1 MSEVTKK
8 VTPPQA
14 RCGSSGGHLI
24 YVKKGLVGAFIQEKA
39 LMGAIS
45 MIVKT
50 DCETDESSA
59 ARLLPHPQK
68 LYSRVLHS
76 TAKQMQSAIYFL
88 EYLKPANIQALNQQ
102 FTCACEVKCSN
113 VEMQP

>member
-24 YVKKGLVGAFIQEKA
+24 YVKKGGLVGAFIQEKA
-39 LMGAIS
+39 LMGAFS

-50 DCETDESSA
+50 DCETDGSFHCTTEEAEGGSS
-59 ARLLPHPQK
+59 LGPGTVTYQHPLQQ
-68 LYSRVLHS
+68 LHS
-76 TAKQMQSAIYFL
+76 LYW
-88 EYLKPANIQALNQQ
+88 
-102 FTCACEVKCSN
+102 
-113 VEMQP
+113 QPWVT